1 MITDNAVS
9 AITADIKE
17 WIFLCVNVGILELQA
32 VVW

>member
-1 MITDNAVS
+1 MITDNAMS

-17 WIFLCVNVGILELQA
+17 WIFLCFGILELQA

>member
-1 MITDNAVS
+1 MTKDNDVS

-17 WIFLCVNVGILELQA
+17 GIFLCFGILESQA